1 MLSLLALSFAS
12 SCGSDST
19 GSDDPAARPFGRP
32 GAGIRV
38 GSDHGRTT
46 GGWVAPGI
54 GPKAMRGGVAPGIS
68 PKAMRGGVA
77 PGISPKAIAA
87 ELGIDADAFIGAQQ
101 TIHDE
106 KKAEYVV
113 AIAAE
118 LGISTATLQQAID
131 DAQAERKAQSEQ
143 ALTERLQQAVKSG
156 RLTQDKADEIRAKI
170 RGAKSVAGP

>member
-68 PKAMRGGVA
+68 PKA
-77 PGISPKAIAA
+77 IAA

-106 KKAEYVV
+106 KKAEYVL

>member
-54 GPKAMRGGVAPGIS
+54 G